1 MRNAATRV
9 IATLSA
15 GVMAAGWVFVAAPA
29 AAAGCPAAR
38 SSVLYR
44 TPATRA
50 KTVSITIDD
59 GPTAY
64 TGQFLD
70 VLRRAGVKATFY
82 FIGENVRRDPAL
94 ARRAAREGHV
104 IGNHS
109 WDHPNM
115 TTLGRA
121 AQARQMDRTSAEIR
135 KATGVTPCH
144 FRGPG
149 GATDH
154 ATLALARARRMTI
167 AHWTYSTQDW
177 RQADRLSSAWQRRIV
192 SLGTGSDRHPIV
204 LMHDG
209 GPMNHRAN
217 SVAAL
222 DNLVRWYR
230 DRGYV
235 FTDPAGRPLSGSFPA
250 SIPVTPS
257 IATRPSDF
265 APPRRAAI
273 TLRGLAYAIAP
284 GTRLTAEAY
293 HRGRGWVRVGS
304 TAVRADNTFAVTV
317 AATTTQ
323 FRVNAPNRTGNVV
336 TLHGL
341 R

>member
-1 MRNAATRV
+1 MRNATMRATV
-9 IATLSA
+9 ALAA
-15 GVMAAGWVFVAAPA
+15 GVMAAGWVPAAAPA
-29 AAAGCPAAR
+29 AAAGCPAAA

-64 TGQFLD
+64 TGQILD
-70 VLRRAGVKATFY
+70 VLRRSGVKATFY

-109 WDHPNM
+109 WNHPNM

-149 GATDH
+149 GATDRT
-154 ATLALARARRMTI
+154 TLALARARRMTI

-177 RQADRLSSAWQRRIV
+177 RQADRLSPVQQRRIV
-192 SLGTGSDRHPIV
+192 SLGTGSDPHPIV

-209 GPMNHRAN
+209 GPMNYRAN
-217 SVAAL
+217 SIAAL
-222 DNLVRWYR
+222 DDLVRWYR

-235 FTDPAGRPLSGSFPA
+235 FTDPAGRPLSGRFPA
-250 SIPVTPS
+250 TTPVTPA
-257 IATRPSDF
+257 IATRPSHF
-265 APPRRAAI
+265 SPRRGAAI
-273 TLRGLAYAIAP
+273 TLRGLAYDIAP
-284 GTRLTAEAY
+284 GTPLTAQAY
-293 HRGRGWVRVGS
+293 HRSSGWLSVGS
-304 TAVRADNTFAVTV
+304 TTVRADNTFAVTV
-317 AATTTQ
+317 AATTTT
-323 FRVNAPNRTGNVV
+323 FRVNAPDRTGNVV